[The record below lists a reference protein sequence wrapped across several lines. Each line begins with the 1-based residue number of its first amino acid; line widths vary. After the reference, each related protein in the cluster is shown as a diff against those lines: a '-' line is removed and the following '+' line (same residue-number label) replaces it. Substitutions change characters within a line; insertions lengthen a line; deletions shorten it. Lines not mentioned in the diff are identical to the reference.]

1 MMNNLSKML
10 IILYFFK
17 RIICV
22 LNCFLGFINVQIV
35 QMFFFSCSSLIEG
48 SKTPKYKCEDVHLL
62 MKTGYY
68 ATNLT

>member
-1 MMNNLSKML
+1 ML

-17 RIICV
+17 GIICV
-22 LNCFLGFINVQIV
+22 LNCFLGFINVRIV
-35 QMFFFSCSSLIEG
+35 QTFFFFSCSSLIEG

-62 MKTGYY
+62 MNTGYY